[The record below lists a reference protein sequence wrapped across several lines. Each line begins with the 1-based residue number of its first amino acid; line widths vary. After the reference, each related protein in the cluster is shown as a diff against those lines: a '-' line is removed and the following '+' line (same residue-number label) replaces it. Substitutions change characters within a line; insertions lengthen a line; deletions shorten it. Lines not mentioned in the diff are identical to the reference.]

1 MDDNP
6 RMGQT
11 DLSVKG
17 RIMGKLVLMMGVSL
31 DGLVARTGQ
40 FGAGGGGFLLKTQR

>member
-1 MDDNP
+1 
-6 RMGQT
+6 
-11 DLSVKG
+11 
-17 RIMGKLVLMMGVSL
+17 MGKLVLMMGVSL